1 MAHDYKRSAG
11 YKPKTQIPGWL
22 LFVSGLAIGAFGSFL
37 YFIKQYDAPERVVT
51 APPAGVTVPEAK
63 DTATPPP
70 RFDFYTI
77 LPEQEVIIPDQESP
91 KEVKE
96 IKAAKVKPETAKA
109 PAAPAPVVTH
119 TAPVAKKGNYVLQI
133 GSFKKMEEADRL
145 RASLALV
152 GVESSIQVVR
162 ISDTDS
168 WHRVRVGPFEN
179 VEQANAQRGK
189 LKQNNFNSILLQ
201 IKS

>member
-1 MAHDYKRSAG
+1 MAHDYKRSAA

-22 LFVSGLAIGAFGSFL
+22 LFISGLAIGAFASFL
-37 YFIKQYDAPERVVT
+37 YFIKQHDAPSSVAT
-51 APPAGVTVPEAK
+51 APMPSVTQPEVK
-63 DTATPPP
+63 DTTTPPP

-77 LPEQEVIIPDQESP
+77 LPEQEVIIPDQEPAPP
-91 KEVKE
+91 KDIKE
-96 IKAAKVKPETAKA
+96 IKPAKVKPETAKA
-109 PAAPAPVVTH
+109 TVTPTPAAPAI
-119 TAPVAKKGNYVLQI
+119 AKKGNYVLQV
-133 GSFKKMEEADRL
+133 GSFKKPEEADRL

-179 VEQANAQRGK
+179 VEQANLQRSK

-201 IKS
+201 TKS

>member
-1 MAHDYKRSAG
+1 MANDYKRSAA

-37 YFIKQYDAPERVVT
+37 YFIKQHDAPDRVV
-51 APPAGVTVPEAK
+51 AESPPRVTQPEVA

-77 LPEQEVIIPDQESP
+77 LPEQEVVIPDPEPQKIE
-91 KEVKE
+91 E
-96 IKAAKVKPETAKA
+96 IKPAKIKPETAKSA
-109 PAAPAPVVTH
+109 IAVVPQTAAPIV
-119 TAPVAKKGNYVLQI
+119 KKGNYVLQI

-152 GVESSIQVVR
+152 GVESSIQIVN

-179 VEQANAQRGK
+179 IEQANQQRDK
-189 LKQNNFNSILLQ
+189 LKQKKFNSLLLR